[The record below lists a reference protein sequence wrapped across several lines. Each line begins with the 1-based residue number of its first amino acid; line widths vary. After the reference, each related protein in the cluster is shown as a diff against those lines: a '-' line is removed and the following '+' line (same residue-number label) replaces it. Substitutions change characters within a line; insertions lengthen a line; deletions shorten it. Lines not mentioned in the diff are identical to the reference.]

1 MMNQTQPTAVN
12 ELERL
17 QRRVRRRVLIQGG
30 LNWVAVAVPAL
41 SVAVWLAGG
50 EHLRGG
56 FIATVLSVSVVAVLA
71 GAAVHH
77 LWRPWRRYAGR
88 RAFAQA
94 VEARGTFGNVVI
106 AAEEAVRRPERWP
119 VGDAVA
125 RELIRRLDASALA
138 ALASLTPAK
147 VHPAEGQRWRWASLA
162 VGVALAIALAVGWP
176 ATGAR
181 GLALLLDP
189 RSAGGRSEG
198 GLYAEPAAPWVV
210 VGGRITLA
218 ASDFAADPI
227 ATHCEVRFGDAAWTK
242 IGASPAPPSVGASAP
257 GNAAGLPPA
266 FRRWLATVTDV
277 REDFSWRFRRGG
289 TVTAVG
295 KVVARQPPLLNHLAA
310 TVEPPAY
317 MGLPTVTVERL
328 PSLSEVPAGSR
339 VTLTGQAGHD
349 LAAAWLATDTGDS
362 LPMRVNG
369 ARASVALTISDDA
382 AFTVRLRDGYGLE
395 SRDPLG
401 YRITALADHPPS
413 VTLVRPQDDGQ
424 LPLDGKVTLLVE
436 ATDDFGLRRLALWAA
451 AGDGE
456 ASADPLRSGGGVAP
470 GVAFGPPATGQWQTC
485 TTAAG
490 DLRLRAR
497 ALAEGG
503 SPLRAAMALEIEAGD
518 LNLVAGDV
526 LELAVE
532 ARDNRAPG
540 DGQTARSAV
549 LRLALPS
556 AAAVLAAQAE
566 SAEESREDLEE
577 ARRRG
582 RQLDADLQR
591 LTRELMK
598 NPVPDWARQQEIEA
612 ALERQQALQ
621 RELARVAEELRRQIE
636 ELARGQLTSEAQLER
651 TEQMAELLAPPS
663 GQQLAEL
670 LEKLAQP
677 GGQVAP
683 DEVTRAMDEVARE
696 QKDQARRLDAA
707 LALLRR
713 LADEQKLEGLT
724 SLLEDMMRKQQELAD
739 LSREMSG
746 AKEPSP
752 AGEPQDGEQPPPDGK
767 MGESESQAAE
777 LARRQ
782 EALARELEQLSE
794 KLEQAL
800 AEQQESSPS
809 GQEPK
814 TPPSP
819 QEQALREALD
829 KMKQQQASK
838 SMDKASRMLEQMDPQ
853 QAAQMQQQALRDLG
867 SLYSV
872 LLASQQA
879 MQAAMK
885 MGQVSSLRGLAADLL
900 ALSARQEELGAR
912 IPVQLQD
919 VRNLELT
926 RQQHRLQKAAVGT
939 RDRLAELMEEAPNRI
954 LKLLEKLDA
963 LVEEMGG
970 GIRALDEGRAAAARE
985 HASRSLAAANRIV
998 IGLLTEAQMSGSGGG
1013 SGSGGQPQSA
1023 SEQLQEMARQQA
1035 EMNGATEELRRML
1048 ADRGI
1053 SQQARSQMQRL
1064 GQQQAELGQEL
1075 SRLAEQERQRPAGDG
1090 QRLLGDMQE
1099 LGRQMERVGGD
1110 LGAGQVDQEVL
1121 QRQDRILGRLLDAR
1135 NSVRERDY
1143 SSRRESRAATRTF
1156 LPQDGEVGR
1165 GEGDRESNSRQR
1177 YQRLENAPLEYRE
1190 LVRRYFAAIDS
1201 LQRSQ
1206 TGRDGAREGVLP

>member
-1 MMNQTQPTAVN
+1 MMNHTQPTAVS

-17 QRRVRRRVLIQGG
+17 QRRVRRRVLLQGALG
-30 LNWVAVAVPAL
+30 WVAVAVPAL
-41 SVAVWLAGG
+41 AIAVWLAGG
-50 EHLRGG
+50 EHMRGG
-56 FIATVLSVSVVAVLA
+56 FIATGLSVSLVAVLA

-88 RAFAQA
+88 RAFAHE

-106 AAEEAVRRPERWP
+106 AAEEAARRPERWP
-119 VGDAVA
+119 AGDAVA
-125 RELIRRLDASALA
+125 RELVRRLDAGALA
-138 ALASLTPAK
+138 ALASLTPAR
-147 VHPAEGQRWRWASLA
+147 VHPAEGLRWRWACLA
-162 VGVALAIALAVGWP
+162 GGLALATALVVGWP
-176 ATGAR
+176 ATLSR
-181 GLALLLDP
+181 GLSLLADP
-189 RSAGGRSEG
+189 RSAGGLSEG
-198 GLYAEPAAPWVV
+198 GLYAEPSAPWVV
-210 VGGRITLA
+210 AGGRITLA
-218 ASDFAADPI
+218 ASDFAAAAT
-227 ATHCEVRFGDAAWTK
+227 ATHCEVRFGEAAWMK
-242 IGASPAPPSVGASAP
+242 IAASQAPPSVGASAT
-257 GNAAGLPPA
+257 GVEAGLPPA

-277 REDFSWRFRRGG
+277 REDFSWRFRRGD

-310 TVEPPAY
+310 KVEPPAY
-317 MGLPTVTVERL
+317 MGLPAVLVERL
-328 PSLSEVPAGSR
+328 PTLSEVPAGSR
-339 VTLTGQAGHD
+339 VTLAGQAGHD
-349 LAAAWLATDTGDS
+349 LAAAWLAVDTGDS
-362 LPMRVNG
+362 LPMTVAG
-369 ARASVALTISDDA
+369 AGASIVLTIPGDL

-401 YRITALADHPPS
+401 YRITALADQPPS
-413 VTLVRPQDDGQ
+413 VSLVRPQDDGR

-436 ATDDFGLRRLALWAA
+436 ATDDFGLRQLGLWAA
-451 AGDGE
+451 AGHE
-456 ASADPLRSGGGVAP
+456 AASADRPPGADAAAP
-470 GVAFGPPATGQWQTC
+470 GIAFGPRATGQWQTVA
-485 TTAAG
+485 TAAG

-497 ALAEGG
+497 ELDEVG
-503 SPLRAAMALEIEAGD
+503 SPLRAALALEIEAGD
-518 LNLVAGDV
+518 LTLVAGDV
-526 LELAVE
+526 LELAIE
-532 ARDNRAPG
+532 ARDNRSPG
-540 DGQTARSAV
+540 EGQVARSAV

-556 AAAVLAAQAE
+556 AAEVLTAQAE
-566 SAEESREDLEE
+566 SAEASREELEE

-636 ELARGQLTSEAQLER
+636 ELARGRLTSEAQLER
-651 TEQMAELLAPPS
+651 TEQMAELLAPS
-663 GQQLAEL
+663 TGRQLAEL

-677 GGQVAP
+677 GGQPAP

-696 QKDQARRLDAA
+696 QKDLARRLDAA
-707 LALLRR
+707 LALLQRM
-713 LADEQKLEGLT
+713 ADEQEIEGMT

-739 LSREMSG
+739 LSREMSAAG
-746 AKEPSP
+746 EQSP
-752 AGEPQDGEQPPPDGK
+752 ARESTDGEQPPTDK
-767 MGESESQAAE
+767 EESGSETQAAE

-782 EALARELEQLSE
+782 EALARELEQLRE
-794 KLEQAL
+794 KIEQAL
-800 AEQQESSPS
+800 AEPKESSADGEPEASPS
-809 GQEPK
+809 
-814 TPPSP
+814 SP
-819 QEQALREALD
+819 QEQALRDALD
-829 KMKQQQASK
+829 KMEQQKSAS
-838 SMDKASRMLEQMDPQ
+838 SMDQASRMLEKMDSR
-853 QAAQMQQQALRDLG
+853 QAATMQQQALRDLG

-885 MGQVSSLRGLAADLL
+885 MEQVSSLRGLAADLL
-900 ALSARQEELGAR
+900 ALSSKQEELGSR

-939 RDRLAELMEEAPNRI
+939 RDRLAGLMAEAPNRI

-970 GIRALDEGRAAAARE
+970 GVRALDEGRAAAARE
-985 HASRSLAAANRIV
+985 HASLSLAGANRII
-998 IGLLTEAQMSGSGGG
+998 IGLLTEAQMRGSGNGSGGG
-1013 SGSGGQPQSA
+1013 QSQSP
-1023 SEQLQEMARQQA
+1023 SEQLQELVRQQA

-1064 GQQQAELGQEL
+1064 GQQQAELGREL
-1075 SRLAEQERQRPAGDG
+1075 GRLAEQERERPAGEG
-1090 QRLLGDMQE
+1090 QRLLGDMEE
-1099 LGRQMERVGGD
+1099 LGRQMEQVGGD
-1110 LGAGQVDQEVL
+1110 LDGGLIDQEVL

-1143 SSRRESRAATRTF
+1143 SSRRESRAAKQTF
-1156 LPQDGEVGR
+1156 QPQSGGGER
-1165 GEGDRESNSRQR
+1165 GGGDREAGSRQR

-1201 LQRSQ
+1201 LQRS
-1206 TGRDGAREGVLP
+1206 RNDREAAPDGVLP